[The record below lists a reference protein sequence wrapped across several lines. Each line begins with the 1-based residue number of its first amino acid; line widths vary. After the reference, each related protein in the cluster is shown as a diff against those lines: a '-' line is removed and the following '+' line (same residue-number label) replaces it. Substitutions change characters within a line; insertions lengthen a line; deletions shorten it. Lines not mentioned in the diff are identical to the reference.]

1 MGPQKAVV
9 VAVNTPVHKRIA
21 IRVRL
26 IRIPKLAAYIS
37 PNNKAFKGLISK
49 IANNSPINA
58 QVPRMVI
65 VQGYTGKI
73 TKPHITNACTRSVD
87 DE

>member
-58 QVPRMVI
+58 QVPKN
-65 VQGYTGKI
+65 GNCSKDTPEKLPS
-73 TKPHITNACTRSVD
+73 PHITNACTRSVD
-87 DE
+87 E